1 MHIPFR
7 VSWARAVVA
16 AIAALVASAAFAQ
29 NPRDCGAVAFSEE
42 VLERFPRAPEA
53 CLDVISRD
61 GQEYA
66 VFNARLT
73 QVRGNTMRVRF
84 HHPDGSLGPT
94 TSITTPRDFRV
105 LIDGEP
111 TRISDLAPNQDLKAY
126 VQVSR
131 PMVALEPADT
141 SQRMLIVPLAVEQG
155 AGQETTDRTRLA
167 EADPAMPATAGP
179 APVFAA
185 FGVLFACAAF
195 GLRALQVRSAR
206 RKRIE
211 RISPAMRRPA

>member
-1 MHIPFR
+1 MLIRSR
-7 VSWARAVVA
+7 VTAVAILTLIAGA
-16 AIAALVASAAFAQ
+16 ASSQ
-29 NPRDCGAVAFSEE
+29 NPQDCGAVKFSDE

-73 QVRGNTMRVRF
+73 QVSGNTMRMRF
-84 HHPDGSLGPT
+84 RHPDGSLGPT
-94 TSITTPRDFRV
+94 TSVTAPRDFRV

-111 TRISDLAPNQDLKAY
+111 TRVSELAPNQDLKAY

-141 SQRMLIVPLAVEQG
+141 SQRMLIVPLMVERAPEE
-155 AGQETTDRTRLA
+155 AGDRTRLA
-167 EADPAMPATAGP
+167 DAAGGDPEMPATAGP
-179 APVFAA
+179 APMLASFS
-185 FGVLFACAAF
+185 VLFAFAAL
-195 GLRALQVRSAR
+195 GLRALRGVRSLQRRRIAR
-206 RKRIE
+206 TT
-211 RISPAMRRPA
+211 PVQ